1 MQRGEGDGN
10 ISGLNRGAVG
20 LPALV
25 VSRLDPG
32 GRQSLDGVVLQEST
46 ILWLETEHLAGRIV
60 EGPGEAGSI
69 VGTGLGTLLPV
80 RDRGLRGERGS
91 VRVWDY

>member
-1 MQRGEGDGN
+1 MLSD
-10 ISGLNRGAVG
+10 ISWLDRGAVG

-25 VSRLDPG
+25 VSRLDPR